1 MNDASESRES
11 PLPAGE
17 WLFEAA
23 AAALSRHLGTEAGEL
38 RIDRLVVGVF
48 ATGVRL
54 SDGRGGVAYTPPEL
68 VAQASRRILRGGLLR
83 LRGLPALAVVTG
95 RQAGP
100 FAPVVRL
107 AALNALS
114 VPVLERL
121 ARDGSAGDGEG
132 EAFAPLVAGR
142 RVCMVG
148 AMVPLIKRL
157 LRLGPAALT
166 VADRK
171 AETLAEVAG
180 CSIVDVARLDEALA
194 ACQTAVFTGASIAND
209 SLPRLLA
216 AVSPGAA
223 VAVAGPTAGFVPD
236 PRFDR
241 GVTLVATTVVTDA
254 DEALDILAEG
264 GGLYPLF
271 GRCLRKVNLLRPGPF
286 PERRAGCGPCNTA
299 VF

>member
-1 MNDASESRES
+1 MNDASESKES
-11 PLPAGE
+11 LPAGE

-23 AAALSRHLGTEAGEL
+23 AEALSRRRGPGVGEL
-38 RIDRLVVGVF
+38 RIDRLMVGVF

-68 VAQASRRILRGGLLR
+68 VAQASRRILHGGLR
-83 LRGLPALAVVTG
+83 RARGLPALDVVMG
-95 RQAGP
+95 REAGP

-114 VPVLERL
+114 VPVLENL
-121 ARDGSAGDGEG
+121 ARDGGEG

-180 CSIVDVARLDEALA
+180 CSVVDLDRLDEALA
-194 ACQTAVFTGASIAND
+194 ACQTAVLTGASIAND

-236 PRFDR
+236 PLFER

-286 PERRAGCGPCNTA
+286 PDRG
-299 VF
+299 

>member
-11 PLPAGE
+11 VPAGE

-23 AAALSRHLGTEAGEL
+23 AAALSRRLGPGVGEL

-68 VAQASRRILRGGLLR
+68 VAQASRRILHGGLR
-83 LRGLPALAVVTG
+83 RVRGLAALDVVMG
-95 RQAGP
+95 REAGP

-114 VPVLERL
+114 VPVLEGL
-121 ARDGSAGDGEG
+121 ARDGGEGEG

-157 LRLGPAALT
+157 LRLGPAALA

-180 CSIVDVARLDEALA
+180 CAIVDLNRLDEALA

-223 VAVAGPTAGFVPD
+223 VAVAGPTAGFIPD
-236 PRFDR
+236 PLFDR

-271 GRCLRKVNLLRPGPF
+271 GRCLRKVNLLRPGPL
-286 PERRAGCGPCNTA
+286 PDRG
-299 VF
+299 